1 MRVRKMIAVNLNI
14 QESVYEKVMY
24 FLKSLPKQDIQIIT
38 KRVIE
43 EIDPA
48 VLHKDHFDYIS
59 QKELNEMDYD
69 IKQAKKQGFENL
81 QTYEEFKSE
90 L

>member
-1 MRVRKMIAVNLNI
+1 MIAVNLNI
-14 QESVYEKVMY
+14 QENVYDKVMY
-24 FLKSLPKQDIQIIT
+24 LLKSLPKKDVQILE

-43 EIDPA
+43 VIDPIK
-48 VLHKDHFDYIS
+48 LPKDHFDYMS
-59 QKELNEMDYD
+59 QEELNKIDDD

-81 QTYEEFKSE
+81 QTYEEFKDE